1 MLGAIDVIVVQQEDG
16 TFKGSPF
23 HVRFGKLGVIRSKE
37 KIVDIEIN
45 GEPVDLHMELGDA
58 GEAYFIEKLFDD
70 SQEDLSSPTTMT
82 ATNINAP
89 ASQNEKINSF
99 ILLSDNKDESP
110 ASLKTSSAPIDILNT
125 TNNNNN
131 KIIESPNS
139 SFDESTSK
147 VMQTKDPDSVT
158 LKNEPDSTA
167 TKMGNFFSDG
177 ELTPELTS
185 PAVSRPPTPK
195 SDTELEMHKPKRQ
208 SISGADMANQWSW
221 SWGQLPER
229 QNVKKSSTEPI
240 NESNLTEDT
249 KNSSKEQQ
257 PSSNRLLGG
266 MFSLIGPNKTNQPGI
281 YLDDTEKLDSEV
293 AALYLDQKSYS
304 TKSNLNI
311 TQQKVN
317 KDEDQE
323 SGRGQS
329 LPQSPRDYYNIL
341 GDVQISLCGF
351 ITSSSSAPNSPK
363 LPPSSPTSST
373 STIIMNDSLLQPAEP
388 ALISPSSSSVDFNFD
403 DLFQQ
408 YSVPFEKFIDEI
420 STITSNPNLIFKI
433 NNKYMNWQTASPII
447 LAAVVF
453 HKQLPTDVMNNL
465 ADNNN
470 PSKFLTKTPTNQN
483 WVRKL
488 KI

>member
-1 MLGAIDVIVVQQEDG
+1 
-16 TFKGSPF
+16 
-23 HVRFGKLGVIRSKE
+23 LGVIRSKE

-58 GEAYFIEKLFDD
+58 GEAYFIEKLYD
-70 SQEDLSSPTTMT
+70 SQEDLSST
-82 ATNINAP
+82 AITP

-99 ILLSDNKDESP
+99 ILLSDNKDEPS
-110 ASLKTSSAPIDILNT
+110 SLKNSSSPIDILNNDKT
-125 TNNNNN
+125 
-131 KIIESPNS
+131 IESPNS
-139 SFDESTSK
+139 SFDESSK
-147 VMQTKDPDSVT
+147 LIKIKDPDSVT
-158 LKNEPDSTA
+158 LKNEADSA
-167 TKMGNFFSDG
+167 GNKMTNFFSDG

-208 SISGADMANQWSW
+208 SISGVDMANQWSW

-229 QNVKKSSTEPI
+229 QNVKKPAEPI

-249 KNSSKEQQ
+249 KNNKEQ
-257 PSSNRLLGG
+257 PTSNRLLGG

-304 TKSNLNI
+304 TKSTLNI

-329 LPQSPRDYYNIL
+329 LPQSPRDYYSIL

-351 ITSSSSAPNSPK
+351 ITSSSSAPSSPK
-363 LPPSSPTSST
+363 LPPASSSSAT
-373 STIIMNDSLLQPAEP
+373 VMNDSLLQPAEP
-388 ALISPSSSSVDFNFD
+388 SLISPSVDFNFD

-420 STITSNPNLIFKI
+420 TTITSNPNLIFKI

-453 HKQLPTDVMNNL
+453 HKQLPPDVFNVL
-465 ADNNN
+465 ADN
-470 PSKFLTKTPTNQN
+470 SKSLSKTPTNQN
-483 WVRKL
+483 WVSKF
-488 KI
+488 KVY